1 MEPSKEP
8 VLIAGATGFVGRA
21 LTTRLRA
28 DGYRVRALVR
38 DSAKAAA
45 LQKIGVETV
54 DGDLVSSRGLLE
66 ALQGVRL
73 AYYMVHSLGASGAGY
88 RFAEL
93 DRRAAQNFVAGANAA
108 GLERIVYVGGLGD
121 EAPLRSPHLESRR
134 EVGRILR
141 SGDPALTTLR
151 AAIIVGAGGSSFE
164 MLVQLVEKLPV
175 MICPRWVNSRCQPIG
190 LPDLVRYLVGCLEE
204 PATEGQTYDVGGPE
218 VLRYREMIERVGRI
232 LGRHPRLIIVP
243 WLTPSLSSHWVGFI
257 TEVPSGVA
265 RPLVEGMTA
274 DVICQEN
281 RIREVLPG
289 PLASFE
295 SAVRAAI
302 EPSERRPES
311 PLVPRARWRRGRA
324 VTRQTNSVTPRGR

>member
-1 MEPSKEP
+1 MTQPEQP

-21 LTTRLRA
+21 LAASLRA
-28 DGYRVRALVR
+28 EGYKVRALVR
-38 DSAKAAA
+38 DPARAFA
-45 LQKIGVETV
+45 LRQIGVETLP
-54 DGDLVSSRGLLE
+54 GDLVSARGLE
-66 ALQGVRL
+66 EGLQGVRL
-73 AYYMVHSLGASGAGY
+73 AYYLVHSMGVSGPGS

-93 DRRAAQNFVAGANAA
+93 DRAAAKNFVAAANAA
-108 GLERIVYVGGLGD
+108 ALDRIVYVGGLGD

-134 EVGRILR
+134 EVGRILQTGGA
-141 SGDPALTTLR
+141 SLTTLR

-190 LPDLVRYLVGCLEE
+190 LPDLVRYLVGCLQQ
-204 PATEGQTYDVGGPE
+204 PRTEGEAYDVGGPD
-218 VLRYREMIERVGRI
+218 VLRYREMMERVGRL

-265 RPLVEGMTA
+265 RPLVEGMSTE
-274 DVICQEN
+274 VICQEN

-289 PLASFE
+289 PLESFE
-295 SAVRAAI
+295 SAVRAALAGRV
-302 EPSERRPES
+302 PPAPARHLRPATI
-311 PLVPRARWRRGRA
+311 PGR
-324 VTRQTNSVTPRGR
+324 